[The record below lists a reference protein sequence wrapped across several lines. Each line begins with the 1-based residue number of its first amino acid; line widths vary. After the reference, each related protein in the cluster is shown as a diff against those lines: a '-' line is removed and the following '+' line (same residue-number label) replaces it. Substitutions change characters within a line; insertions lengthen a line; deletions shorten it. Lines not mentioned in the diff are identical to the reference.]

1 MQRPRFQ
8 FTIRR
13 LMIMVVLAS
22 LVLTFVVVQ
31 RNRRRRLVALQNAL
45 QNALAVY
52 QNAKLTRETAEIAVV
67 EYTQGIYV
75 QDLATVK
82 TEIALAE
89 SDLQRARTQLD
100 WSQSTV
106 FDRDDDARRH
116 SKAALERA
124 KKKLATLE
132 VSTKAR
138 MINELQSEVD
148 RAKADEEAKKIEH
161 DQLKAAVAHQWW

>member
-1 MQRPRFQ
+1 
-8 FTIRR
+8 
-13 LMIMVVLAS
+13 MIMVVLAS
-22 LVLTFVVVQ
+22 LVLTLVVEQ

-52 QNAKLTRETAEIAVV
+52 RNARLTREVAEIAVV
-67 EYTQGIYV
+67 EYAQGIYA

-106 FDRDDDARRH
+106 FHRDDDAAGAPRRH
-116 SKAALERA
+116 SSGPRR
-124 KKKLATLE
+124 
-132 VSTKAR
+132 SWPR
-138 MINELQSEVD
+138 
-148 RAKADEEAKKIEH
+148 
-161 DQLKAAVAHQWW
+161 